1 MSQEPRIRIA
11 RKGNEI
17 GEFSPWEINQKWIA
31 GEISMTDDYW
41 RGGMAKWGKL
51 QEIKDEILAAKK
63 PEPTSPNE
71 TPAPSPVI
79 PPLPPSPARPSDDS
93 SPYFAFGV
101 IVFIIGAI
109 TLLGGLASDATG
121 SAIRQ
126 GVFAQHMTNGILLM
140 ILGVMLAKR

>member
-1 MSQEPRIRIA
+1 MSKEPRIRIA
-11 RKGNEI
+11 RKGKEI
-17 GEFSPWEINQKWIA
+17 GEFSPWEVNQKWIA

-41 RGGMAKWGKL
+41 RGGMTKWGKL

-63 PEPTSPNE
+63 LEPATPIE
-71 TPAPSPVI
+71 TPAPPDVI
-79 PPLPPSPARPSDDS
+79 PPLPLPPVQPSNDS

-140 ILGVMLAKR
+140 ILGVLLAKK